1 VITAERGRNAA
12 YGSSFCLF
20 QVSDCDPAPEAKPE
34 RIKTLLSDQD
44 SVLTSVEQCLSEL
57 AGLPVLTRDEEAE
70 LVRRARLGDKQ
81 AREALLHNC
90 LRYVASVM
98 SRYSCYLEH
107 EEYLDLVSIGNLAIV
122 ERLEQALTV
131 DNPVAYLY
139 GVAKLAI
146 RSYCYTHSQLITQVR
161 GRPMV
166 WTDSLDAPLCN
177 GKGCLA
183 DLLVAPEQTPKKE
196 HSEFTRLYAAINTLT
211 PKQQYVILRF
221 YGLDGDAP
229 DSMASISRRLSASNP
244 KVTIA
249 RNRYNNAIM
258 SLRRKLLK

>member
-1 VITAERGRNAA
+1 M
-12 YGSSFCLF
+12 
-20 QVSDCDPAPEAKPE
+20 
-34 RIKTLLSDQD
+34 LSDQEFTL
-44 SVLTSVEQCLSEL
+44 SSVEQYLSDI
-57 AGLPVLTRDEEAE
+57 ASLPVLSRDEEVE
-70 LVRRARLGDKQ
+70 LVRRACSGERQ
-81 AREALLHNC
+81 AKEALLQSC
-90 LRYVASVM
+90 LRYVAFIT

-107 EEYLDLVSIGNLAIV
+107 EEYLDLVSVGNLALV
-122 ERLEQALTV
+122 ERLEKALTV

-146 RSYCYTHSQLITQVR
+146 RSYCYTNSQLITQVR

-177 GKGCLA
+177 HKGCLA

-196 HSEFTRLYAAINTLT
+196 QSEFARLYAAINTLT
-211 PKQQYVILRF
+211 PKPQYVILRF

-229 DSMASISRRLSASNP
+229 EPIASISRRLSPTNP

-249 RNRYNNAIM
+249 RNRYNIAIR
-258 SLRRKLLK
+258 SLRRKLLQ

>member
-1 VITAERGRNAA
+1 MV
-12 YGSSFCLF
+12 
-20 QVSDCDPAPEAKPE
+20 
-34 RIKTLLSDQD
+34 SDQD
-44 SVLTSVEQCLSEL
+44 VMLSSVEQYLNEL
-57 AGLPVLTRDEEAE
+57 AGLPVLTRDEEAD
-70 LVRRARLGDKQ
+70 LVRRTRLGDKQ
-81 AREALLHNC
+81 AREALLHSC
-90 LRYVASVM
+90 LRYVASVT

-122 ERLEQALTV
+122 ECLDKALTV
-131 DNPVAYLY
+131 ENPVAYLY
-139 GVAKLAI
+139 GIAKLAI

-177 GKGCLA
+177 CKGCLA
-183 DLLVAPEQTPKKE
+183 DILVAQEQLPQHE
-196 HSEFTRLYAAINTLT
+196 RSDHGRLYEAINALT
-211 PKQQYVILRF
+211 PKQRYVIQRF

-229 DSMASISRRLSASNP
+229 ESMASISRRLSPINP

-258 SLRRKLLK
+258 SLRRKLLQ

>member
-1 VITAERGRNAA
+1 MV
-12 YGSSFCLF
+12 
-20 QVSDCDPAPEAKPE
+20 
-34 RIKTLLSDQD
+34 SDQD
-44 SVLTSVEQCLSEL
+44 VVLSSVEQYFNEL
-57 AGLPVLTRDEEAE
+57 AGLPVLSRDEEAD
-70 LVRRARLGDKQ
+70 LVRRARQGDKQ
-81 AREALLHNC
+81 AREDLLHSC
-90 LRYVASVM
+90 LRYVASVT

-107 EEYLDLVSIGNLAIV
+107 EDYLDLVSIGNLAIV
-122 ERLEQALTV
+122 ERLDKALSV
-131 DNPVAYLY
+131 ENPVAYLY

-166 WTDSLDAPLCN
+166 WTDSLDAPLCDR
-177 GKGCLA
+177 KGCLA
-183 DLLVAPEQTPKKE
+183 DTLVAQQQLPQQE
-196 HSEFTRLYAAINTLT
+196 HSDHGRLYEAIIALT
-211 PKQQYVILRF
+211 PKQRYVIQRF

-229 DSMASISRRLSASNP
+229 ESMASISRRLSPINP

>member
-1 VITAERGRNAA
+1 MV
-12 YGSSFCLF
+12 
-20 QVSDCDPAPEAKPE
+20 
-34 RIKTLLSDQD
+34 SDQD
-44 SVLTSVEQCLSEL
+44 VVLSSVEQYLLEL
-57 AGLPVLTRDEEAE
+57 AGLPVLSRDEEAN
-70 LVRRARLGDKQ
+70 LVRRARQGDKQ
-81 AREALLHNC
+81 AREALLHGC
-90 LRYVASVM
+90 LRYVASIT

-122 ERLEQALTV
+122 ERLDKALSV
-131 DNPVAYLY
+131 ENPVAYLY

-166 WTDSLDAPLCN
+166 WTDSLDAPLCDR
-177 GKGCLA
+177 KGCLA
-183 DLLVAPEQTPKKE
+183 DTLVAQEQLPQQE
-196 HSEFTRLYAAINTLT
+196 RSDFDRLYKAIIALT
-211 PKQQYVILRF
+211 PKQRYVIQRF

-229 DSMASISRRLSASNP
+229 ESMASISRRLSPINP

>member
-1 VITAERGRNAA
+1 MV
-12 YGSSFCLF
+12 
-20 QVSDCDPAPEAKPE
+20 
-34 RIKTLLSDQD
+34 SDQD
-44 SVLTSVEQCLSEL
+44 VVLSSVAQYLSEL
-57 AGLPVLTRDEEAE
+57 AGLPVLSRDEEAD
-70 LVRRARLGDKQ
+70 LVRRARQGDKQ
-81 AREALLHNC
+81 AREDLLHSC
-90 LRYVASVM
+90 LRYVASVT

-122 ERLEQALTV
+122 ERLDKALTV
-131 DNPVAYLY
+131 ENPVAYLY

-166 WTDSLDAPLCN
+166 WTDSLDAPLYDR
-177 GKGCLA
+177 KGCLA
-183 DLLVAPEQTPKKE
+183 DTLVAPEQAPP
-196 HSEFTRLYAAINTLT
+196 SEQPAFANLYGAIKALT

-229 DSMASISRRLSASNP
+229 ESIASISRRLSRDNP

-258 SLRRKLLK
+258 SLRRKLRQ